1 MELGQVSQGDSVL
14 VSLWHLAGEAR
25 FSARCHLWC
34 TEDGQMPRAPTEVEE
49 EEEDMM
55 GTEEMA
61 DEAVNST
68 QASYI
73 FQFNINFGYIFFS

>member
-34 TEDGQMPRAPTEVEE
+34 TEDGQMPMAPIGVEE
-49 EEEDMM
+49 EDDLM

-61 DEAVNST
+61 NEAVSKKI
-68 QASYI
+68 A
-73 FQFNINFGYIFFS
+73 